1 MDFQRIVLIGAIA
14 VVTILLL
21 QEWVPFKEQRRL
33 EQSMLSDS
41 ASSSAKANIKVPFTD
56 STTGIPSA
64 NSVSQTSVTDAD
76 VPVVISPSN
85 ETSIENV
92 VIDTQNII
100 EVETDVLKL
109 NIDLNGGDITYAA
122 LVKHFADI
130 NTPDIPFVLLENNK
144 RLYIAQSG
152 LVGPNGTDTNKGRPT
167 FNSEQKSYQLKEGAD
182 ELIVDLTLPSKNNI
196 SITKRYHFQREDY
209 LVSIEYLINNQS
221 DENWK
226 AVLYGQIKRDSSQD
240 PAADSDSGMG
250 MQPFLGVATTTED
263 ERFLKIDF
271 EEMAENNFSNTT
283 SGGWIAML
291 QHYFL
296 TAWIPEQN
304 QQYTYSTVVTSAKHN
319 IARFT
324 GTEVVVG
331 PGTQGSIQAQFYAG
345 PKDQYRLEE
354 IAEGL
359 DLSVDYGWL
368 WWIAQPLFAILTFF
382 FNLTNNWGLAII
394 FLTIT
399 VKAAFFY
406 PSAISYRSMA
416 KMRQIQPKMLSIKEL
431 YPDDKQKQSQ
441 EMMSLYKKEGVNP
454 LGGCLP
460 IVIQM
465 PVFIALYWVLLEGV
479 ELRHAP
485 FVGYIKDLSAM
496 DPYFFLPLVMGV
508 SMFLQQKLNP
518 PPPDPMQAKVMQ
530 WLPVIFTFFFL
541 WFPSGLVLYWVVN
554 NILSIIQQ
562 YVITRQIEK
571 AAEA

>member
-1 MDFQRIVLIGAIA
+1 MDFQRIILIGAIA
-14 VVTILLL
+14 VVTMLLL
-21 QEWVPFKEQRRL
+21 QEWVPFKEQQRL
-33 EQSMLSDS
+33 EQNITNNITTNKVMVNSSAIPSSISPS
-41 ASSSAKANIKVPFTD
+41 ASQISE
-56 STTGIPSA
+56 
-64 NSVSQTSVTDAD
+64 TSGD
-76 VPVVISPSN
+76 VPVVVSATK
-85 ETSIENV
+85 EVMVENN
-92 VIDTQNII
+92 IANSQNII
-100 EVETDVLKL
+100 EVKTDVLKL
-109 NIDLNGGDITYAA
+109 NIDLLGGDIIYAA

-130 NTPDIPFVLLENNK
+130 DTPDIPFTLLENNK

-167 FNSEQKSYQLKEGAD
+167 FNSEQKFYQLKEGAN
-182 ELIVDLTLPSKNNI
+182 ELIVDLTLPSENNI
-196 SITKRYHFQREDY
+196 LITKRYRFHREDY
-209 LVSIEYLINNQS
+209 LISIEYLINNQS
-221 DENWK
+221 EENWK
-226 AVLYGQIKRDSSQD
+226 AVLYGQIKRDNSQD
-240 PAADSDSGMG
+240 PAADSGNGMG
-250 MQPFLGVATTTED
+250 MQPFLGVATSTAE

-271 EEMAENNFSNTT
+271 EEMAENNFSTT
-283 SGGWIAML
+283 RTGGWIAML

-296 TAWIPEQN
+296 TAWIPEDN
-304 QQYTYSTVVTSAKHN
+304 QQYTYSTVVTSAKQN

-324 GTEVVVG
+324 GSEVVVA
-331 PGTQGSIQAQFYAG
+331 PGTQGSIKAGFYVG

-368 WWIAQPLFAILTFF
+368 WWIAQPLFALLTFF
-382 FNLTNNWGLAII
+382 HNLTNNWGWSII
-394 FLTIT
+394 LLTIA

-416 KMRQIQPKMLSIKEL
+416 KMRLIQPKMLSIKEL

-441 EMMSLYKKEGVNP
+441 EMMTLYKKEGVNP

-485 FVGYIKDLSAM
+485 FIGYIKDLSSM
-496 DPYFFLPLVMGV
+496 DPYFFLPLVMGA
-508 SMFLQQKLNP
+508 SMFIQQKLNP

-541 WFPSGLVLYWVVN
+541 WFPAGLVLYWVVN

-562 YVITRQIEK
+562 YIITRQIEK
-571 AAEA
+571 ASES